1 MARDQLEFIELE
13 NLLLDANNPRFG
25 GQSTGIDQVD
35 ILDRIVDQFGIADLL
50 SSIAVNGFIPAE
62 PLVCI
67 PSKPN
72 KYKVVEGN
80 RRLASCLILSN
91 DPRARNHAEKSK
103 KYRDVW
109 RANGS
114 KKVDPV
120 PCQVFDPE
128 VDKEELL
135 SFLGVRHISASQP
148 WDSYAKAAWIAEISE
163 STNLSFQDIASMV
176 GDKSNTVSRLLLGY
190 YVTTQLISAGAYDP
204 ATSQKS
210 GRGSQVNFPFSWIYT
225 ILGYSSV
232 KAYLGLEDGAPRQN
246 PLNKQSVAR
255 GGRLFKMMFGTP
267 EHSPVIS
274 DSRELGSLAS
284 ALGEP
289 AQLVLLEDGVAL
301 ETVLEEARE
310 VDTRILTALR
320 RASEALSKS
329 LTIASGAANVPD
341 NIGTLIEEADRA
353 QKLARSVSRELRS
366 IGLDDDQD

>member
-1 MARDQLEFIELE
+1 
-13 NLLLDANNPRFG
+13 
-25 GQSTGIDQVD
+25 
-35 ILDRIVDQFGIADLL
+35 
-50 SSIAVNGFIPAE
+50 
-62 PLVCI
+62 
-67 PSKPN
+67 
-72 KYKVVEGN
+72 
-80 RRLASCLILSN
+80 
-91 DPRARNHAEKSK
+91 
-103 KYRDVW
+103 
-109 RANGS
+109 
-114 KKVDPV
+114 
-120 PCQVFDPE
+120 
-128 VDKEELL
+128 
-135 SFLGVRHISASQP
+135 
-148 WDSYAKAAWIAEISE
+148 
-163 STNLSFQDIASMV
+163 MV